1 MSVNI
6 TKQGIVYS
14 GSFNESFASK
24 YDLTPLVEPDNSAWI
39 RIFHHNNP
47 ASKLFAST
55 DTFAS
60 SVYLDVDRWF
70 NISILNYITNNT
82 YELMIKQ
89 ATTSGGTETKYRWIQ
104 TVNPMTAA
112 FGDVDEADVTK
123 ITTTGYSNASSYGGI
138 YYKNSNTYLC
148 ANNSNSGNWMGAIG
162 SWKLS
167 NNGLPAYGTST
178 RITTG
183 YMDLYVRIDNQ
194 PNKLASIFDT
204 HIQSPEFIEW

>member
-1 MSVNI
+1 MSNI
-6 TKQGIVYS
+6 TKQGIIKTNN
-14 GSFNESFASK
+14 FNESLGSK
-24 YDLTPLVEPDNSAWI
+24 YDYNIYVEPDNSAWI

-112 FGDVDEADVTK
+112 FGDVDAADVTK
-123 ITTTGYSNASSYGGI
+123 ITTTGYSTASNYGGL
-138 YYKNSNTYLC
+138 YYSNSNTYLR
-148 ANNSNSGNWMGAIG
+148 ANNSKSSNWYGATG
-162 SWKLS
+162 SWTLTS
-167 NNGLPAYGTST
+167 NKLPAYGGVTIS
-178 RITTG
+178 TG
-183 YMDLYVRIDNQ
+183 YMDLYIRIDNQ
-194 PNKLASIFDT
+194 PNKLTSIFDA
-204 HIQSPEFIEW
+204 HIQANEFIEW